1 MSNIPISLRPYL
13 LFLAGDDPVSA
24 ETGQQQQPFPVSS
37 TFIAWSELVHDLTVQ
52 IQFDKI
58 CRPLR
63 DNRSLQQ
70 QSTPPPPVNHNLS
83 FTCKQES
90 PSWLNHHHH
99 HCCNPPGQAMQASL
113 KDTMA
118 PSSSRAPLLLP
129 RSTPPAY
136 ERCWGGRDASGY
148 LHPTLAATSQGC
160 CCFVFSPV
168 CTSRRIGPTSVL

>member
-1 MSNIPISLRPYL
+1 
-13 LFLAGDDPVSA
+13 
-24 ETGQQQQPFPVSS
+24 
-37 TFIAWSELVHDLTVQ
+37 
-52 IQFDKI
+52 
-58 CRPLR
+58 
-63 DNRSLQQ
+63 
-70 QSTPPPPVNHNLS
+70 
-83 FTCKQES
+83 
-90 PSWLNHHHH
+90 
-99 HCCNPPGQAMQASL
+99 MQASL

-118 PSSSRAPLLLP
+118 PSSSRVSHRDCTAVHADHLLAPQINECVRGLLQVESSWHPCCCHGALVLQAMAWHGSTEHAVSWTYQDLISMGKDTHVGPTFSPNVLLNATFTPLSLAVQAPLLLP